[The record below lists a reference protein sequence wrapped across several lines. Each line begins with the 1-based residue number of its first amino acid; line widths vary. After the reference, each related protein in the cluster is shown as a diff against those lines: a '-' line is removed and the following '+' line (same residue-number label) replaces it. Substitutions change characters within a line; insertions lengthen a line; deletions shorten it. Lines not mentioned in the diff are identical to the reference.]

1 MGKNVAVSVFSWT
14 ANVKV
19 SSEIG
24 SRASTLKPL
33 KLDHI
38 ICGCIRSLR
47 ISIYM
52 IHRLRNKTPYAF

>member
-1 MGKNVAVSVFSWT
+1 MDKNVAVSVFSWI
-14 ANVKV
+14 AKV

-38 ICGCIRSLR
+38 ICECIRSLR